1 MPSGSWFTAVQHSGC
16 ITIFMCLCSAV
27 ALLAFDCVALWKL
40 HSALLNAAATCIQP
54 DKVTKTQVLCNSLI
68 CPSNGSPYWL
78 CHSPFFSHCYFQIVA
93 QTEHNC
99 KADSFSMPAP
109 SRLITNSLTQNSVS
123 LCSPLWTWTDS
134 SPFWFKNPTVFSIRF
149 TLQIVKSIRYNI
161 QQALFLGVISSFG
174 CENAFPPSSLC

>member
-1 MPSGSWFTAVQHSGC
+1 MPSGSWFTGVQHSGC

-40 HSALLNAAATCIQP
+40 HSALLNAAATYIQS
-54 DKVTKTQVLCNSLI
+54 DKVTKTQGTLQFSHLSFKWLSILTLSQSL
-68 CPSNGSPYWL
+68 
-78 CHSPFFSHCYFQIVA
+78 FSHCYFQIVA

-134 SPFWFKNPTVFSIRF
+134 SRFWFKYPTVFSIRL
-149 TLQIVKSIRYNI
+149 T
-161 QQALFLGVISSFG
+161 
-174 CENAFPPSSLC
+174 